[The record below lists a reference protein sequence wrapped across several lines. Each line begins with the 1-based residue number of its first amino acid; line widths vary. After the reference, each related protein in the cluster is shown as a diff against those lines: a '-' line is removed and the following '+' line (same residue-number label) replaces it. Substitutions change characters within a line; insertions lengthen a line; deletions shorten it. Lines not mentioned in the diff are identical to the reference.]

1 MERVG
6 HLQRGAGTDVP
17 SPEGTWPAG
26 VTAGPPASSCMLSRG
41 WDSSK
46 QLSELLTFGKWEP
59 FQALGT
65 VSTWHE
71 GMQTGL
77 GRQGQEQSDLSL
89 STTAFLITPCIV
101 SQHQPVTQRQK
112 SAGTGFVTIPAAGP
126 PFSPKS
132 RAPIHWSTSLRAC

>member
-1 MERVG
+1 M
-6 HLQRGAGTDVP
+6 
-17 SPEGTWPAG
+17 
-26 VTAGPPASSCMLSRG
+26 AGPPASSCMLSGG

-46 QLSELLTFGKWEP
+46 RLSELLTFGKWEP

-65 VSTWHE
+65 VSTWRE

-101 SQHQPVTQRQK
+101 SQHQAVTQTEICRDRLCNHRSCWSPILPQK
-112 SAGTGFVTIPAAGP
+112 QGPRTLINNPAGMLKPGP
-126 PFSPKS
+126 GS
-132 RAPIHWSTSLRAC
+132 W

>member
-6 HLQRGAGTDVP
+6 HLQRGAGTEVP
-17 SPEGTWPAG
+17 SPQRTWPAG
-26 VTAGPPASSCMLSRG
+26 VMADPPASSCMPSG
-41 WDSSK
+41 GCVSSK
-46 QLSELLTFGKWEP
+46 RLSELLTFGKWEP

-89 STTAFLITPCIV
+89 LTIAFLITPCIV
-101 SQHQPVTQRQK
+101 SQH
-112 SAGTGFVTIPAAGP
+112 
-126 PFSPKS
+126 
-132 RAPIHWSTSLRAC
+132 